1 MTSVMV
7 AERQIGQYPLSIATS
22 LALESVAGIHP
33 EISYPYPPLK
43 DVAQL
48 WVNLRTLYRNL
59 MGSMPRDAEGT
70 IAPADLAEAITMEME
85 QIRSIVRD
93 VTQGRAKAIF
103 YVCNYAGMEQKYRR
117 AVVRRDSTDK
127 QKMFTH
133 FQNATIKLILENF
146 HGDDLFVYER
156 KLKPQQRVPIML
168 LTHYAYDLLSARE
181 FTSVTL
187 LESHTGALKKPH
199 QWYTKYYNG
208 KELHMFPFREDLLQ
222 VFGDSETFRP
232 MDIKLRRELIDIA
245 TEYKWSPLTTT
256 DKIRYSIDK
265 VKNPLAKEIL
275 RSLLV

>member
-1 MTSVMV
+1 MTSAMV
-7 AERQIGQYPLSIATS
+7 AEREVGQYPLSIATS

-59 MGSMPRDAEGT
+59 MGSMPRDAEGN
-70 IAPADLAEAITMEME
+70 IAHSDLAEAILNEME

-93 VTQGRAKAIF
+93 VTQGRCRPIF
-103 YVCNYAGMEQKYRR
+103 YVSNYAGMEAKYKR
-117 AVVRRDSTDK
+117 AVIRRDNTDR

-133 FQNATIKLILENF
+133 TQNSTIKLILEQF
-146 HGDDLFVYER
+146 HGDDLFVFER
-156 KLKPQQRVPIML
+156 KLKPQQRVPVML

-181 FTSVTL
+181 FTSLTL

-208 KELHMFPFREDLLQ
+208 KDLQMFPFREDLLQ

-232 MDIKLRRELIDIA
+232 MDHKLRRELIDIA
-245 TEYKWSPLTTT
+245 TEYKWSPLTTS

-265 VKNPLAKEIL
+265 MKNPMAKEIL